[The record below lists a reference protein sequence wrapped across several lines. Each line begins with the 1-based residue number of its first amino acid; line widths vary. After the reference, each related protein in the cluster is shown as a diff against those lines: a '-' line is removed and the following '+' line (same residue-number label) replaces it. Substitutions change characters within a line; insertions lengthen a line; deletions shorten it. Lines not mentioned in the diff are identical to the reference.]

1 MTAFLNAR
9 ETDWSPSRSSGTPLA
24 AATGLSE
31 ACQQLSPTALRLGR
45 AIPSTLGLGLASSVL
60 FRSQGKLQDSQVGI
74 ATYWVDN
81 TRLQAKTCGL
91 GFRLTKTVCDL
102 DRGEVAPWA
111 SLIDGVDSG
120 DGWVSVGARFLPT
133 HVHGVHVLKRRDYQA
148 CPRPQLPMG
157 RTWSN
162 CSTHCE
168 HWGDPSSPSSGPP
181 ELVCEEAEHKIRSR
195 GSSDEGEEHWEARS
209 LWARAHRIGKPD
221 AKCEDAFF
229 LSSSAVG
236 VADGVGGMA
245 EYSEYGVDAAAYAT
259 ELMELMETVL
269 RAPGVTSCQAIASA
283 ELQAQSFG
291 ASTAMVARLAG
302 ATLDVA
308 GLGDS
313 GFMLLRRGR
322 DKEAGRCRWRIVGR
336 SREQQ
341 HSWNFP
347 FQLARIPE
355 ELEADVVYDCPRD
368 SAEGCLRYEFPV
380 ERGDLALLFTDGF
393 SDNLFDEEVVHIVEG
408 LLNEDGDIVDP
419 DVVAKELA
427 TRAYV
432 RSRDSMSQTP
442 WSESARK
449 HGQVRF
455 GGKIDDITVVAAWV
469 ADEDSNSFD

>member
-1 MTAFLNAR
+1 MT
-9 ETDWSPSRSSGTPLA
+9 
-24 AATGLSE
+24 
-31 ACQQLSPTALRLGR
+31 
-45 AIPSTLGLGLASSVL
+45 
-60 FRSQGKLQDSQVGI
+60 
-74 ATYWVDN
+74 
-81 TRLQAKTCGL
+81 
-91 GFRLTKTVCDL
+91 
-102 DRGEVAPWA
+102 
-111 SLIDGVDSG
+111 
-120 DGWVSVGARFLPT
+120 
-133 HVHGVHVLKRRDYQA
+133 
-148 CPRPQLPMG
+148 
-157 RTWSN
+157 
-162 CSTHCE
+162 
-168 HWGDPSSPSSGPP
+168 
-181 ELVCEEAEHKIRSR
+181 RSR
-195 GSSDEGEEHWEARS
+195 GSSEEGEEHWEARS
-209 LWARAHRIGKPD
+209 LWAGAHRIGKPD

-322 DKEAGRCRWRIVGR
+322 DKEAGRCRWHIVGR
-336 SREQQ
+336 SRDQQ

-355 ELEADVVYDCPRD
+355 ELEADVKYDCPRD

-380 ERGDLALLFTDGF
+380 ERGDLVLLFTDGV

-432 RSRDSMSQTP
+432 RSHDSMCQTP
-442 WSESARK
+442 WSESTRK
-449 HGQVRF
+449 NGQVSF

-469 ADEDSNSFD
+469 ADEDTSSFD